1 MYLYNISGAN
11 RETIAIVAIDEK
23 DEASVN
29 IKMLLIYLCLNN
41 INIDDNTNAI
51 SVIITKNIVFISR
64 EALYMKE

>member
-23 DEASVN
+23 DEANVN

>member
-1 MYLYNISGAN
+1 MYLYNIYGAN

-23 DEASVN
+23 DEANVN

>member
-23 DEASVN
+23 DEVNVN

>member
-23 DEASVN
+23 DEANVN

-64 EALYMKE
+64 EVLYMKE

>member
-23 DEASVN
+23 DEANVN

-41 INIDDNTNAI
+41 INIYDNTNAI

>member
-1 MYLYNISGAN
+1 MYLYNIYGAN
-11 RETIAIVAIDEK
+11 RETIAIVEIDEK
-23 DEASVN
+23 DEVNVN